1 MLYIIIILISLIFLY
16 YLLRSKNIIE
26 SYNKI
31 PSILHKTG
39 PYDEPTYELQNIF
52 FYNKKRLNLNNLY
65 YYNDK
70 DCKNLVDSIDYRIS
84 QAYDSLIPTAYKA
97 DIWRY
102 CVLYKYGGVYGDLTQ
117 TNLLEYDFNEKNCDM
132 VLTKD
137 RYELNCKSLTNIQIS
152 FMASKPNNNFLL
164 FLIENISKNI
174 LEKDKGTCTL
184 DVTGPKAFGRY
195 FCIYFNTKKIPLGIS
210 YFRGLDNQEYKI
222 NIPFYMHDNDYIFN
236 IEKKKFIK
244 NKIKDHIKLIYKSDN
259 GIKNKNKYHYQWHR
273 NNVFK

>member
-102 CVLYKYGGVYGDLTQ
+102 CVLYKYGGVYGDMTQ
-117 TNLLEYDFNEKNCDM
+117 RFFKEYNVNDHNVDM
-132 VLTKD
+132 VLVRD
-137 RYELNCKSLTNIQIS
+137 IDDDAIQIS
-152 FMASKPNNNFLL
+152 FIATKPNSNFFKYLLNNITTDVL
-164 FLIENISKNI
+164 
-174 LEKDKGTCTL
+174 DKKKGNNSL
-184 DVTGPKAFGRY
+184 DVTGPYAFCRY
-195 FCIYFNTKKIPLGIS
+195 FKLFFNLDKIPEGINNIK
-210 YFRGLDNQEYKI
+210 GLDNNYYKI
-222 NIPFYMHDNDYIFN
+222 RIDLRQYKGLVFRDIKTQKIIASTKIRSHNNDLYNVTKIPKYTHLWQDNIIF
-236 IEKKKFIK
+236 K
-244 NKIKDHIKLIYKSDN
+244 
-259 GIKNKNKYHYQWHR
+259 
-273 NNVFK
+273 